1 MSLPGIQTHLKVPG
15 SSRQLPSFWHGC
27 DSHSLT
33 FVSQRGPLKP
43 CVQLHTKLPGVLTQ
57 MPLCSQGEPC
67 SHSSMSSEQS
77 EPLYPVAQEH
87 VNDPFIGLVS
97 QMASAWH
104 GFEVHASSKWH
115 KSPVFP
121 GVQSQRKLPTPSM
134 HVAPLKHAAL
144 AQSSIFSL
152 QSGPV
157 QPFTQMH
164 E

>member
-1 MSLPGIQTHLKVPG
+1 MQTHLKVPG
-15 SSRQLPSFWHGC
+15 SSKQLPSFWHGC
-27 DSHSLT
+27 DSHSFT
-33 FVSQRGPLKP
+33 FVSHLGPENP
-43 CVQLHTKLPGVLTQ
+43 CEQLQTNDPGVFTQ
-57 MPLCSQGEPC
+57 IPLCSHGDPC

-77 EPLYPVAQEH
+77 APLYPVAHEH

-104 GFEVHASSKWH
+104 GFDVHASSRWH
-115 KSPVFP
+115 KSPVLP
-121 GVQSQRKLPTPSM
+121 GVQSHRKLPTPSI
-134 HVAPLKHAAL
+134 HVAPLKHAAF